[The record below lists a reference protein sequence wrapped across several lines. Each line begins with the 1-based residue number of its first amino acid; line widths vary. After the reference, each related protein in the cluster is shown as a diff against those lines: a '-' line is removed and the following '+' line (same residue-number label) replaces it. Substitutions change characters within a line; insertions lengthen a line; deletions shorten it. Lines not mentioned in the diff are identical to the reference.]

1 VVHPDPKRALPE
13 FLKPVKI
20 PRNGTPLANT
30 LLIIMGVVL
39 GVGGTWTVIRSG
51 LLPNFF
57 SEHGNLA
64 QQSGGGI
71 GGPNDDGAVNHR
83 TEGPSNSPETPAW
96 TSRSPKPITLAMA
109 LRIRDRATRSKMLRQ
124 TGAQSA
130 SRDVAESLR
139 EGLSITRTQD
149 RLDYYRGLVGSWSEI
164 DPEAALDHIQH
175 DFSTGLLQTELISLA
190 VNKWGA
196 DNPRDA
202 WVWTE
207 KRLSGPLREQSQAD
221 LMIGWTRRNPA
232 LAADWLSDSG
242 IQSRLL
248 LTTVG
253 TTWAEQD
260 PRSAADWAASLPS
273 ESTRKASNIAVAAE
287 WARQDPAIAVDYYAP
302 EITGTEGV
310 DLATVLAD
318 IWGTTDPA
326 AAATWVEQLPLGQV
340 RDQAASTLATIWAT
354 RDIEAAVAWSDTIA
368 DPSTRSQVI
377 SHLGTTWGALEPD
390 DAIAWLSTLPAQEA
404 QTGLVGA
411 FNSWGAVDPRGMR
424 DWIENTDQSVI
435 SDLGRRSLADILSQ
449 DDILTSLDLAMGIG
463 SSIEQTDAVS
473 RYFRYWRKI
482 DDTSAQEWYGAM
494 EPSLPPDLRDR
505 LQKDLAAQL
514 APRP

>member
-1 VVHPDPKRALPE
+1 
-13 FLKPVKI
+13 
-20 PRNGTPLANT
+20 
-30 LLIIMGVVL
+30 
-39 GVGGTWTVIRSG
+39 
-51 LLPNFF
+51 
-57 SEHGNLA
+57 
-64 QQSGGGI
+64 
-71 GGPNDDGAVNHR
+71 
-83 TEGPSNSPETPAW
+83 
-96 TSRSPKPITLAMA
+96 
-109 LRIRDRATRSKMLRQ
+109 MLRHA
-124 TGAQSA
+124 GAQSA
-130 SRDVAESLR
+130 SEDVADSLR

-149 RLDYYRGLVGSWSEI
+149 RLDYYRGLVGSWSEV

-175 DFSTGLLQTELISLA
+175 DFNAGLLQTELISLA

-207 KRLSGPLREQSQAD
+207 KHLSGPLREQSQAD

-232 LAADWLSDSG
+232 LAADWLGASG

-248 LTTVG
+248 LSTVG

-260 PRSAADWAASLPS
+260 PRSAADWAASLATDS
-273 ESTRKASNIAVAAE
+273 GRKTSSIAVAAE
-287 WARQDPAIAVDYYAP
+287 WARQDPAMAADYYDP

-310 DLATVLAD
+310 DLATVIAD

-326 AAATWVEQLPLGQV
+326 ATATWVEQLPPGQV

-354 RDIEAAVAWSDTIA
+354 RDIEAAVAWSDTID

-390 DAIAWLSTLPAQEA
+390 DAIAWLGTLSAEEA
-404 QTGLVGA
+404 QVGLVGA
-411 FNSWGAVDPRGMR
+411 FNSWGAVDPRGMH

-449 DDILTSLDLAMGIG
+449 NDILTSLDLAMGIG
-463 SSIEQTDAVS
+463 SSTEQTDAVS
-473 RYFRYWRKI
+473 RYFRHWRKI
-482 DDTSAQEWYGAM
+482 DDTSAQEWYQAM
-494 EPSLPPDLRDR
+494 EPSLSPDLRDR
-505 LQKDLAAQL
+505 LQQDLAAQL